1 MISGNHFT
9 LAYVFGKHIKLGQ
22 TKINFRVDCK
32 ITLPSRKWILVS
44 ILPSNEFQDL
54 ETKREREEESKKKEH
69 RWFAQHEFRHQSP
82 IPYHRPAKLWHKH
95 PSSIP
100 HHLPAKLQHKHPSL
114 IPYLSPPLPH
124 HRSTNT
130 QDPPLRSLA
139 MHRQVRV
146 ELRSWQPTVCR
157 APTLPPSRSE
167 PCILFSSSPPKT
179 NLVAATEDRSLFP
192 SIS

>member
-69 RWFAQHEFRHQSP
+69 RWFAQAPTPITNPLSPPSQALAQTPITDPSSPPSQAPAQTPITDPLSQPTPPSSP
-82 IPYHRPAKLWHKH
+82 IHKH
-95 PSSIP
+95 P
-100 HHLPAKLQHKHPSL
+100 
-114 IPYLSPPLPH
+114 
-124 HRSTNT
+124 RSTSPIT
-130 QDPPLRSLA
+130 S
-139 MHRQVRV
+139 H
-146 ELRSWQPTVCR
+146 
-157 APTLPPSRSE
+157 APTSTGWAPILTTNRM
-167 PCILFSSSPPKT
+167 PCSNI
-179 NLVAATEDRSLFP
+179 AT
-192 SIS
+192 I

>member
-54 ETKREREEESKKKEH
+54 ETKRERERKRARRKSTGGSPKL
-69 RWFAQHEFRHQSP
+69 RHQSP

-95 PSSIP
+95 PSPIP

-130 QDPPLRSLA
+130 QDPPLRSPA

-146 ELRSWQPTVCR
+146 ELRS
-157 APTLPPSRSE
+157 
-167 PCILFSSSPPKT
+167 
-179 NLVAATEDRSLFP
+179 
-192 SIS
+192 

>member
-1 MISGNHFT
+1 MDFSFYFT
-9 LAYVFGKHIKLGQ
+9 F
-22 TKINFRVDCK
+22 
-32 ITLPSRKWILVS
+32 KWIPGLGD
-44 ILPSNEFQDL
+44 E
-54 ETKREREEESKKKEH
+54 ERERERKRARRKSTGGSPKL
-69 RWFAQHEFRHQSP
+69 RHQSP
-82 IPYHRPAKLWHKH
+82 ILYHRPAKLWHKH
-95 PSSIP
+95 PSPIP

-139 MHRQVRV
+139 MHRQVWV
-146 ELRSWQPTVCR
+146 ELRSWQPTVCH